1 MHGRKQSVHK
11 DKISLGHPRGTGWN
25 TAQKLSVR
33 LACLQTHQKKEYS
46 EQEKSQNQLAVSD
59 TAWIRSPPVCRL
71 EAEAGGV
78 SRSISD
84 DAGTWVSFI
93 SSLPNR
99 G

>member
-1 MHGRKQSVHK
+1 MGGNNLYTRTKHLWVTPEGLAGTQHKSSV
-11 DKISLGHPRGTGWN
+11 SGWRVSRH
-25 TAQKLSVR
+25 TK
-33 LACLQTHQKKEYS
+33 KKEYS
-46 EQEKSQNQLAVSD
+46 EQEKSQNQLAVND